1 MFRDLWR
8 VCLSNN
14 YELFHV
20 HPKYIFHL
28 FCLFVIPYSSKKHE
42 IQIMKLFIGA
52 AFNDNK
58 RPPDRNNIDAEYM
71 SLMAELGEGPPPA
84 PPRGGGGHMAPS
96 AGGGRSNAAPQPLMG
111 PQSGGGGGGRGMN
124 SWDRGG
130 PPGPPPP
137 RGGGGPP
144 GPPPNNSW
152 NTGPRGLF

>member
-1 MFRDLWR
+1 MSYFL
-8 VCLSNN
+8 C
-14 YELFHV
+14 
-20 HPKYIFHL
+20 PTKI
-28 FCLFVIPYSSKKHE
+28 
-42 IQIMKLFIGA
+42 IQIKKKFQSNLFSGA
-52 AFNDNK
+52 AFNDNR

-84 PPRGGGGHMAPS
+84 PPRGGGGGPMAPS

-111 PQSGGGGGGRGMN
+111 PSSGGGRGLN

-137 RGGGGPP
+137 RGGGGGPQ

-152 NTGPRGLF
+152 NTGPRGLIYTLTQPV